1 MRVCSLVMGWFQT
14 FVFTYATSFICFPLL
29 NISQYFR
36 KEVLIYKEVTALFWH
51 YFRFFCD

>member
-1 MRVCSLVMGWFQT
+1 MGWFQT